1 MDNTEIE
8 IKNEQNYIDMVNQ
21 LKIKY
26 NYFEKQNQ
34 DLKDEMNDLKKDIMV
49 IYGLVR
55 TTDNFLNNIILDD
68 STNQILDFLIESIRG
83 LCSGIID
90 AHILE

>member
-34 DLKDEMNDLKKDIMV
+34 DLKDELNDLKKDIMI

-68 STNQILDFLIESIRG
+68 NTNQILDFLIESIRG

>member
-68 STNQILDFLIESIRG
+68 NTNQILDFLIESIRG

>member
-68 STNQILDFLIESIRG
+68 NTNQILDFLIETTRT
-83 LCSGIID
+83 LLSGIIEAD
-90 AHILE
+90 ILS